1 MKNRSINRGAV
12 LILSI
17 VTLLQAG
24 SAAAFGLMQAFDA
37 ALQNDPT
44 YRAAVHENE
53 AGQQFT
59 NIGRSFLLPNISFS
73 YTTNANQQDFQD
85 QSTATPT
92 SSFRHYQSEN
102 ESLLFRQPIFNL
114 DSFARYKQGISQ
126 TSQST
131 AKFSERSQDLIVRI
145 VGAYADAKIAEDQL
159 ALAFAELNR
168 YTEQRQMN
176 ARMFEKGEGTKTDM
190 LETQSRYDL
199 AQAQVIEAR
208 DHQSNMRTVLAT
220 ISGVDQVTRM
230 DSLSDGFRVS
240 PMLPDNYE
248 EWKSIAM
255 ETNPEII
262 AQRHAVEIAREEI
275 SRQRAGHAPRID
287 LIAGVNRQ
295 KSDIPIMVGMDFLTR
310 SVGVQVNVPIFNGGN
325 VSAVTSQAASN
336 YEKSK
341 SDLDA
346 KTNQILIELH
356 KQYNLVLSSMTRIDA
371 ITKSVE
377 SSTFLVEAM
386 QKSVKKGVR
395 NNLDTL
401 NAQHQLFTAKRDLSQ
416 ARYTYL
422 LSYLKLRKAA
432 GTVGVN
438 DIQDISNYFVSNP
451 QISVISN

>member
-1 MKNRSINRGAV
+1 MV
-12 LILSI
+12 
-17 VTLLQAG
+17 
-24 SAAAFGLMQAFDA
+24 
-37 ALQNDPT
+37 
-44 YRAAVHENE
+44 
-53 AGQQFT
+53 
-59 NIGRSFLLPNISFS
+59 
-73 YTTNANQQDFQD
+73 
-85 QSTATPT
+85 
-92 SSFRHYQSEN
+92 
-102 ESLLFRQPIFNL
+102 
-114 DSFARYKQGISQ
+114 
-126 TSQST
+126 
-131 AKFSERSQDLIVRI
+131 
-145 VGAYADAKIAEDQL
+145 
-159 ALAFAELNR
+159 
-168 YTEQRQMN
+168 
-176 ARMFEKGEGTKTDM
+176 
-190 LETQSRYDL
+190 
-199 AQAQVIEAR
+199 
-208 DHQSNMRTVLAT
+208 
-220 ISGVDQVTRM
+220 
-230 DSLSDGFRVS
+230 
-240 PMLPDNYE
+240 PDNYE
-248 EWKSIAM
+248 DWKSIAM

-275 SRQRAGHAPRID
+275 NRQRAGHVPKVD

-336 YEKSK
+336 HEKAK
-341 SDLDA
+341 AELDA

-371 ITKSVE
+371 LTTSVE

-386 QKSVKKGVR
+386 QKSVKKGLR

-432 GTVGVN
+432 GTLGVN

>member
-1 MKNRSINRGAV
+1 MLPINRKM
-12 LILSI
+12 ILFWGI
-17 VTLLQAG
+17 FTLLQSGNAT
-24 SAAAFGLMQAFDA
+24 AFGLMQAFES

-44 YRAAVHENE
+44 YRAAVHENA

-59 NIGRSFLLPNISFS
+59 NIGRSFLLPNLSFS
-73 YTTNANQQDFQD
+73 YTTNANQQDFQN
-85 QSTATPT
+85 QSTGTST
-92 SSFRHYQSEN
+92 SSSRQYQSEN

-114 DSFARYKQGISQ
+114 DSFARYKQGVAQ
-126 TSQST
+126 TSQSN

-159 ALAFAELNR
+159 ALAVAELNR

-176 ARMFEKGEGTKTDM
+176 ARMFETGEGTKTDM

-208 DHQSNMRTVLAT
+208 DHLANMRTVLAT
-220 ISGVDQVTRM
+220 ISGVEQVTRM
-230 DSLSDGFRVS
+230 DSLSESFRVS
-240 PMLPDNYE
+240 PMAPDNYE
-248 EWKSIAM
+248 DWKSVAM

-275 SRQRAGHAPRID
+275 NRQRAGHAPRVD

-310 SVGVQVNVPIFNGGN
+310 SVGIQVNVPIFNGGN

-336 YEKSK
+336 HEKAK
-341 SDLDA
+341 AELDA
-346 KTNQILIELH
+346 KTNQVLIELH

-371 ITKSVE
+371 LTKSVG

-422 LSYLKLRKAA
+422 SSYLKLRKAA
-432 GTVGVN
+432 GTLGA
-438 DIQDISNYFVSNP
+438 DDLKSMANYFKDT
-451 QISVISN
+451 I

>member
-1 MKNRSINRGAV
+1 MKTFSINRGAV
-12 LILSI
+12 LFLSVAI
-17 VTLLQAG
+17 LLQ
-24 SAAAFGLMQAFDA
+24 SNSVSAFGLMQAFDA
-37 ALQNDPT
+37 ALQNDPI
-44 YRAAVHENE
+44 YRAAVHENA

-59 NIGRSFLLPNISFS
+59 SIGRSFLLPNISFS

-85 QSTATPT
+85 QNATTPG
-92 SSFRHYQSEN
+92 SSFRQYQSEN

-114 DSFARYKQGISQ
+114 DSFSRYKQGISQ
-126 TSQST
+126 TSQSN

-176 ARMFEKGEGTKTDM
+176 ERMFVKGEGTKTDM

-208 DHQSNMRTVLAT
+208 DNQSNMRTVLAT

-230 DSLSDGFRVS
+230 DSLSDDFRVS
-240 PMLPDNYE
+240 PMVPDNYE

-262 AQRHAVEIAREEI
+262 SQRHAVEIAREEI
-275 SRQRAGHAPRID
+275 NRQRAGHAPKVD

-310 SVGVQVNVPIFNGGN
+310 SIGIQVNVPIFNGGQ

-336 YEKSK
+336 HEKTK
-341 SDLDA
+341 SELDV
-346 KTNQILIELH
+346 KTNQVLIELH

-371 ITKSVE
+371 LTKSVG

-432 GTVGVN
+432 GTLGAVDLN
-438 DIQDISNYFVSNP
+438 EIASYFKSP
-451 QISVISN
+451 I

>member
-1 MKNRSINRGAV
+1 MLPINRKM
-12 LILSI
+12 ILFWGI
-17 VTLLQAG
+17 FTLLQSGNAT
-24 SAAAFGLMQAFDA
+24 AFGLMQAFES

-44 YRAAVHENE
+44 YRAAVHENA

-59 NIGRSFLLPNISFS
+59 NIGRSFLLPNLSFS
-73 YTTNANQQDFQD
+73 YTTNANQQDFQN
-85 QSTATPT
+85 QSTGTST
-92 SSFRHYQSEN
+92 SSSRQYQSEN

-114 DSFARYKQGISQ
+114 DSFARYKQGVAQ
-126 TSQST
+126 TSQSN

-159 ALAFAELNR
+159 ALAVAELNR

-208 DHQSNMRTVLAT
+208 DHLANMRTVLAT
-220 ISGVDQVTRM
+220 ISGVEQVTRM
-230 DSLSDGFRVS
+230 DSLSESFRVS
-240 PMLPDNYE
+240 PMAPDNYE
-248 EWKSIAM
+248 DWKSVAM

-275 SRQRAGHAPRID
+275 NRQRAGHAPRVD

-310 SVGVQVNVPIFNGGN
+310 SVGIQVNVPIFNGGN

-336 YEKSK
+336 HEKAK
-341 SDLDA
+341 AELDA
-346 KTNQILIELH
+346 KTNQVLIELH

-371 ITKSVE
+371 LTKSVG

-422 LSYLKLRKAA
+422 SSYLKLRKAA
-432 GTVGVN
+432 GTLGA
-438 DIQDISNYFVSNP
+438 DDLKSMANYFPPVSE
-451 QISVISN
+451 

>member
-1 MKNRSINRGAV
+1 MKTLSINRGAF
-12 LILSI
+12 LLLSI

-24 SAAAFGLMQAFDA
+24 SASAFGLMQAFDA

>member
-1 MKNRSINRGAV
+1 MLPINRKM
-12 LILSI
+12 ILFWGI
-17 VTLLQAG
+17 FTLLQSGNAT
-24 SAAAFGLMQAFDA
+24 AFGLMQAFES

-44 YRAAVHENE
+44 YRAAVHENA

-59 NIGRSFLLPNISFS
+59 NIGRSFLLPNLSFS
-73 YTTNANQQDFQD
+73 YTTNANQQDFQN
-85 QSTATPT
+85 QSAGT
-92 SSFRHYQSEN
+92 SANSSRQYQSEN

-114 DSFARYKQGISQ
+114 DSFARYKQGVAQ
-126 TSQST
+126 TSQSN

-159 ALAFAELNR
+159 ALAVAELNR

-208 DHQSNMRTVLAT
+208 DHLANMRTVLAT
-220 ISGVDQVTRM
+220 ISGVEQVTRM
-230 DSLSDGFRVS
+230 DSLSESFRVS
-240 PMLPDNYE
+240 PMAPDNYE
-248 EWKSIAM
+248 DWKSVAM

-275 SRQRAGHAPRID
+275 NRQRAGHAPRVD

-310 SVGVQVNVPIFNGGN
+310 SIGIQVNVPIFNGGQ

-336 YEKSK
+336 HEKAK
-341 SDLDA
+341 AELDA
-346 KTNQILIELH
+346 KTNQVLIELH

-371 ITKSVE
+371 LTKSVG

-422 LSYLKLRKAA
+422 SSYLKLRKAA
-432 GTVGVN
+432 GTLGA
-438 DIQDISNYFVSNP
+438 DDLKSMANYFKDT
-451 QISVISN
+451 I

>member
-1 MKNRSINRGAV
+1 MKTLSINRGAF
-12 LILSI
+12 LLLSI

-24 SAAAFGLMQAFDA
+24 SASAFGLMQAFDA

-262 AQRHAVEIAREEI
+262 AQRQAVEIAREEI

-432 GTVGVN
+432 GTVGVG
-438 DIQDISNYFVSNP
+438 DLQDIASYFVAN
-451 QISVISN
+451 Q

>member
-1 MKNRSINRGAV
+1 MLPINRKM
-12 LILSI
+12 ILFWGI
-17 VTLLQAG
+17 FTLLQSGNAT
-24 SAAAFGLMQAFDA
+24 AFGLMQAFES

-44 YRAAVHENE
+44 YRAAVHENA

-59 NIGRSFLLPNISFS
+59 NIGRSFLLPNLSFS
-73 YTTNANQQDFQD
+73 YTTNANQQDFQN
-85 QSTATPT
+85 QSTGTST
-92 SSFRHYQSEN
+92 SSSRQYQSEN

-114 DSFARYKQGISQ
+114 DSFARYKQGVAQ
-126 TSQST
+126 TSQSN

-159 ALAFAELNR
+159 ALAVAELNR

-176 ARMFEKGEGTKTDM
+176 ERMFVKGEGTKTDM

-230 DSLSDGFRVS
+230 DSLLENFRLS

-275 SRQRAGHAPRID
+275 NRQRAGHAPRVD

-310 SVGVQVNVPIFNGGN
+310 SVGIQVNVPIFNGGQ

-336 YEKSK
+336 HEKAK
-341 SDLDA
+341 SELDA
-346 KTNQILIELH
+346 KTNQVLIELH

-371 ITKSVE
+371 LTKSVG

-386 QKSVKKGVR
+386 QKSVKKGIR

-422 LSYLKLRKAA
+422 SSYLKLRKAA
-432 GTVGVN
+432 GTLGVV
-438 DIQDISNYFVSNP
+438 DLKDVASYFKEP
-451 QISVISN
+451 G